1 MYCKVCM
8 EGLVIR
14 NSLVEQDCDIFSD
27 CVLLMPYLSHK
38 LANTDRLENKH
49 VVNHKQVDEQICPN
63 SKYAQ
68 QWEKSHIWAIA
79 HRWINRN

>member
-14 NSLVEQDCDIFSD
+14 NSLVEQDCDIFF
-27 CVLLMPYLSHK
+27 
-38 LANTDRLENKH
+38 RLCFIDALPIPQVSKH
-49 VVNHKQVDEQICPN
+49 RQVGKQICPN
-63 SKYAQ
+63 CKYAQ

-79 HRWINRN
+79 HRWSDKQMD